1 MYRRLMHLIA
11 EKEFIDITDIVE
23 TDVKLS
29 QVKKGMLFINSM
41 HTTFGL
47 KIMENELLSLN
58 DIDDFLEKLAPM
70 NGEYKH
76 NKVKLREVPPN
87 ERLNGASHIR
97 MLFFNTQIAIPI
109 ENGKLLLGK
118 WQRIFAIET
127 DCDQKD
133 FRLRELIITIIK

>member
-1 MYRRLMHLIA
+1 MHLIA